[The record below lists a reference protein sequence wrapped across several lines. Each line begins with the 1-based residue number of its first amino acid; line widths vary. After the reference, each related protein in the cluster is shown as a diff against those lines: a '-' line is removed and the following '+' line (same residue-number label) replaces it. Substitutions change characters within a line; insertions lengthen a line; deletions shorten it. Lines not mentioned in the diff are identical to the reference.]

1 MPSSHGPKVQNRGW
15 FRTCLIQTGAK
26 ATQVLIFAYRLRS
39 APWNAISSKRQKL
52 THGDFL
58 TFRTSL
64 QKRSQRLPRS
74 HIYSKSAPLA
84 RRRGNVNA
92 PPPPGDPG
100 EIVIFDAGPRRNFF
114 RPRAFPKRPPL
125 KTFLIGSVIEFDGRF
140 FGLPFFGQGDPRPAG
155 PQQGINEKILP
166 MTSPRGGALLLSQSM
181 LG

>member
-1 MPSSHGPKVQNRGW
+1 MAPACRHGAGRRQVRPEHPSSEIRTPVKWAPKVQNRGW
-15 FRTCLIQTGAK
+15 FRTCLTQTGAK
-26 ATQVLIFAYRLRS
+26 PTQVLIFAYRLRS
-39 APWNAISSKRQKL
+39 AAWNAISSKRQKL

-84 RRRGNVNA
+84 RRRGKVNA

-114 RPRAFPKRPPL
+114 SPTSFSETA
-125 KTFLIGSVIEFDGRF
+125 SVEDF
-140 FGLPFFGQGDPRPAG
+140 FNWLRNR
-155 PQQGINEKILP
+155 I
-166 MTSPRGGALLLSQSM
+166 
-181 LG
+181 